1 MMAVKLKIQVAE
13 STVAESSFI
22 ITTPVSL

>member
-13 STVAESSFI
+13 SRVVKSSFI